1 VSHRLLPAIV
11 ATLIVVGT
19 RPAHAQDAAI
29 RTLDEAQFL
38 AELEAAN
45 PRLERLAADID
56 AARAEIL
63 AAGARA
69 NPTLGLDREEVFPD
83 AGSATNYAR
92 LTLPVD
98 VSGRR
103 SRRVEAARASAG
115 AAAAD
120 AEITRLELVVEGLR
134 VFHEAAYARLH
145 AESLRADRE
154 ALVRV
159 VEIVRKRTSAGAASG
174 YDLQRF
180 ELELATYDDLLVS
193 ADTALLVARARLAAL
208 VGKPRQAIDAGGALD
223 LPATPAALASLLS
236 DTLAQRGDVRAARL
250 RVASAEARRVAAAR
264 AWIPDFGLSVGI
276 MSADVGDETALGYT
290 LGLALALPFFDRG
303 QAERARAAAARRAA
317 EADTRWL
324 ETQVPAA
331 VMLRHATL
339 LRRIEQAQRFSDEQL
354 ARLDALLKA
363 AEAAYREGQSTVV
376 ELLDAYETARDTRLR
391 GLELRRDARLA
402 ELDLWLALGRRP

>member
-1 VSHRLLPAIV
+1 MSHRLLAAIV
-11 ATLIVVGT
+11 ATLVVVWA
-19 RPAHAQDAAI
+19 RAAHAQDAAA

-45 PRLERLAADID
+45 PRIDRLAADVD
-56 AARAEIL
+56 AARAEIV
-63 AAGARA
+63 AAGIRA
-69 NPTLGLDREEVFPD
+69 NPTLGFDREEIFPD
-83 AGSATNYAR
+83 GGSATNYAR

-103 SRRVEAARASAG
+103 GRRVAAARASAG
-115 AAAAD
+115 AVAAD
-120 AEITRLELVVEGLR
+120 AEISRLELVVDGLR

-145 AESLRADRE
+145 VESLRADRE

-159 VEIVRKRTSAGAASG
+159 VEIVRRRTSAGAASG

-180 ELELATYDDLLVS
+180 ELELAAYDDLLAS
-193 ADTALLVARARLAAL
+193 AETALWVARSRLAAL
-208 VGKPRQAIDAGGALD
+208 VGKPRQTMDAGGSLE
-223 LPATPAALASLLS
+223 LPAAPAALESLLS
-236 DTLAQRGDVRAARL
+236 GALAQRGDVRAARL
-250 RVASAEARRVAAAR
+250 RVESAEAHRAAASR
-264 AWIPDFGLSVGI
+264 AWIPDFGLSAGI

-290 LGLALALPFFDRG
+290 LGLALSLPFFDRG
-303 QAERARAAAARRAA
+303 QAERARASAARRAG
-317 EADTRWL
+317 EADGRWL

-331 VMLRHATL
+331 VTLRHATL
-339 LRRIEQAQRFSDEQL
+339 LRRIEQAQRFDAEQL
-354 ARLDALLKA
+354 ARLDALLRA